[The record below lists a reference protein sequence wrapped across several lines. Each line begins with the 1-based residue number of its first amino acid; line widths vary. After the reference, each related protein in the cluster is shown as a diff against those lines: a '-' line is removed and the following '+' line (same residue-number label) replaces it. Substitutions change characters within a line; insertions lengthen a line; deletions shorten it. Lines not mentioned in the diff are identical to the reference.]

1 MREKAL
7 ILLRGKAVYNGP
19 EHPSEVNLLPRRQPE
34 AGKHLLQRLGN
45 AGGGIIQYA
54 GLARGGI
61 HHQPVQL
68 PVLLR
73 KAPVLLLDE
82 ATSGLDM
89 ATERRLLDNLRQS
102 GLLRTCFLVT
112 HRPESA
118 KFCGRTYEIRRRQVT
133 EVTNGT

>member
-1 MREKAL
+1 MRL
-7 ILLRGKAVYNGP
+7 SGICVY
-19 EHPSEVNLLPRRQPE
+19 
-34 AGKHLLQRLGN
+34 KH
-45 AGGGIIQYA
+45 
-54 GLARGGI
+54 
-61 HHQPVQL
+61 
-68 PVLLR
+68 
-73 KAPVLLLDE
+73 E

-102 GLLRTCFLVT
+102 GLLRACILVT